1 MKITRKKKNR
11 LILVLFTVPAVLL
24 YFTLFLF
31 PIFSSLYYS
40 LYDFNLLKNKMT
52 FIWLNNYIELFT
64 NTRLFTTALTNN
76 IKFTVFVLVFQVL
89 FSFSLA
95 LLLFSKIKGSN
106 FFKALFFYP
115 VVLSSVAITFIWIFL
130 CDSNYGTI
138 NSILKVLGLG
148 ILQQDWL
155 GDPKI
160 SLYVVALCYIWQHV
174 GFHMVIFLAGL
185 QNIPVDM
192 YEVAK
197 MEGARFFQQLRFV
210 TLPMI
215 MPAATISIVLTT
227 VGSFKLF
234 DLIYL
239 MTGGGPYQTTEVLAK
254 VIYTYAFEYQRV
266 GFGSAVSVVL
276 LLVTSSIGFIQLIY
290 FRKMENK
297 NH

>member
-1 MKITRKKKNR
+1 MNITRRNNKKI
-11 LILVLFTVPAVLL
+11 ILALFTIPAVLL

-31 PIFSSLYYS
+31 PIFSSLFYS
-40 LYDFNLLKNKMT
+40 LYDFNLLKNKMI
-52 FIWLNNYIELFT
+52 FIGLNNYIELFT
-64 NTRLFTTALTNN
+64 NTRLFTIALANN
-76 IKFTVFVLVFQVL
+76 LKFTAFVLVFQVL

-95 LLLFSKIKGSN
+95 LLLFSKIRGSN

-115 VVLSSVAITFIWIFL
+115 VVLSSVAITFVWIFL

-138 NSILKVLGLG
+138 NSILKAIGLG

-155 GDPKI
+155 GDPRV
-160 SLYVVALCYIWQHV
+160 SLYTVAFCYVWQHV

-185 QNIPVDM
+185 QNIPTEM

-197 MEGARFFQQLRFV
+197 VEGARFFQQMRYV
-210 TLPMI
+210 TIPMI
-215 MPAATISIVLTT
+215 MPAATISVVLST

-234 DLIYL
+234 DLIYI

-254 VIYTYAFEYQRV
+254 VIYTYAFEHQRV
-266 GFGSAVSVVL
+266 GFASAVSVVL
-276 LLVTSSIGFIQLIY
+276 LLVTSSIGFGQLIY